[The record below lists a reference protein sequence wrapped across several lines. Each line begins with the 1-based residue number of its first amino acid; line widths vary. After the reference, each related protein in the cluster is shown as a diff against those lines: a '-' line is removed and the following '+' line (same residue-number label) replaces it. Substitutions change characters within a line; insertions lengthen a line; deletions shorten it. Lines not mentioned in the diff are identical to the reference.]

1 MEVCASEEPQQ
12 GLWASIKE
20 SIKGSHQ
27 DYTEGNL
34 DRAVILL
41 AIPMVLEMVMESLL
55 AVVDAFFVSGLGTN
69 AVAAVALTESLLVI
83 LYAIAIGLS
92 MSTTAMVAR
101 RSGEK
106 DREGAAVAAT
116 QSILLGSL
124 LSVVISVIGIAFAPD
139 LLRLMGGEED
149 VVRQGQAF
157 TRTIL
162 GANITIFLLFLNNA
176 IFRGAGDAAIA
187 MRALWIANGVNI
199 ILNPCLIR
207 GLGPF
212 PELGLLGSAVATT
225 IGRGTGVVYQLWV
238 LLSGS
243 GRLAVQAR
251 QFQLHLDVMTRL
263 LRVSLTGILQF
274 LVSTSSWMGLV
285 RIIATFG
292 SGALAGYLFAIR
304 VIVFAILPS
313 WGLCNAAAT
322 LVGQNLGAGQPE
334 RAEKSVWRAGIYN
347 MAFLGFVS
355 ILFILFAEPIIRV
368 FTSEPEVI
376 RYGVDCLRYVSYGYI
391 FYAWGMVTVQAFN
404 GAGDT
409 LTPTYINLGCL
420 WLFQIP
426 MAWVL
431 SKPMGFGP
439 NGVFLAITVAESV
452 LAVVGILAFRAGRWK
467 KQKI

>member
-1 MEVCASEEPQQ
+1 MEVSASEEPQH
-12 GLWASIKE
+12 GIWASLKE
-20 SIKGSHQ
+20 AISGSHQ

-55 AVVDAFFVSGLGTN
+55 AVVDAFFVSGLGTD

-101 RSGEK
+101 RIGEK
-106 DREGAAVAAT
+106 DREGAAIAAA
-116 QSILLGSL
+116 QSILLGTL
-124 LSVVISVIGIAFAPD
+124 LSVAVAVIGVAFAPQ
-139 LLRLMGGEED
+139 LLRLMGGDES
-149 VVRQGQAF
+149 VIRQGQTF

-162 GANITIFLLFLNNA
+162 GANTTIFLLFLNNA

-187 MRALWIANGVNI
+187 MRALWIANGVNVV
-199 ILNPCLIR
+199 LNPCLIR

-225 IGRGTGVVYQLWV
+225 IGRGTGVVFQLWV
-238 LLSGS
+238 LMSGS
-243 GRLAVQAR
+243 GRLSLGFK
-251 QFQLHLDVMTRL
+251 QFQLHLDVMLRL

-274 LVSTSSWMGLV
+274 LISTSSWMGLV

-292 SGALAGYLFAIR
+292 SSALAGYLFAIR

-322 LVGQNLGAGQPE
+322 LVGQNLGAGKPD

-347 MAFLGFVS
+347 MVFLGLVS
-355 ILFILFAEPIIRV
+355 VIFIIFAEPIILI
-368 FTSEPEVI
+368 FTNEPAVI
-376 RYGVDCLRYVSYGYI
+376 RHGVNCLRYVSYGYV

-409 LTPTYINLGCL
+409 LTPTWINLACL
-420 WLFQIP
+420 WVFQIP

-431 SKPMGFGP
+431 AKPMGLGP
-439 NGVFLAITVAESV
+439 TGVFLGMTIAESV
-452 LAVVGILAFRAGRWK
+452 LAIVGILTFRAGRWK
-467 KQKI
+467 KQQI

>member
-1 MEVCASEEPQQ
+1 MEVSASEEPQH
-12 GLWASIKE
+12 GIWASIKE
-20 SIKGSHQ
+20 AISGSHQ

-55 AVVDAFFVSGLGTN
+55 AVVDAFFVSGLGTD

-101 RSGEK
+101 RIGEK
-106 DREGAAVAAT
+106 DREGAAIAAA
-116 QSILLGSL
+116 QSILLGTL
-124 LSVVISVIGIAFAPD
+124 LSVAVAVIGVAFAPQ
-139 LLRLMGGEED
+139 LLRLMGGDEA
-149 VVRQGQAF
+149 VIRQGQTF

-199 ILNPCLIR
+199 VLNPCLIR

-225 IGRGTGVVYQLWV
+225 IGRGTGVVFQLWV
-238 LLSGS
+238 LMSGS
-243 GRLAVQAR
+243 GRLSVGLK
-251 QFQLHLDVMTRL
+251 QFQLHLDVMLRL
-263 LRVSLTGILQF
+263 LRVSLMGILQF
-274 LVSTSSWMGLV
+274 LISTSSWMGLV

-292 SGALAGYLFAIR
+292 SSALAGYLFAIR

-322 LVGQNLGAGQPE
+322 LVGQNLGAGKPD
-334 RAEKSVWRAGIYN
+334 RAEKSVWRAGLYN
-347 MAFLGFVS
+347 MAFLGLVS
-355 ILFILFAEPIIRV
+355 VIFIIFAEPIILI
-368 FTSEPEVI
+368 FTNEPAVI
-376 RYGVDCLRYVSYGYI
+376 RHGVNCLRYVSYGYV

-409 LTPTYINLGCL
+409 LTPTWINLACL
-420 WLFQIP
+420 WMFQIP

-431 SKPMGFGP
+431 AKPMGLGP
-439 NGVFLAITVAESV
+439 TGVFLGMTIAESV
-452 LAVVGILAFRAGRWK
+452 LAVVGIFAFRAGRWK
-467 KQKI
+467 KQQI